1 MSTKG
6 EAERPMDDARQRQV
20 EAGERVAAGLLH
32 EFRNV
37 LNPIVSAAWLL
48 EANANDPAKVIEL
61 ARRIDGFAKA
71 EARIAAKLRELL
83 DAEATGMPVRSPQQ
97 ADDRSASSTSK
108 A

>member
-1 MSTKG
+1 MSTDG
-6 EAERPMDDARQRQV
+6 EPQRDDARRS
-20 EAGERVAAGLLH
+20 EAAERMAAGLLH

-71 EARIAAKLRELL
+71 DARIAAKVRELL
-83 DAEATGMPVRSPQQ
+83 DREAAGEAVVPRT
-97 ADDRSASSTSK
+97 
-108 A
+108 

>member
-1 MSTKG
+1 
-6 EAERPMDDARQRQV
+6 MDHTARVDVDTEVAR
-20 EAGERVAAGLLH
+20 RVAAALVH

-71 EARIAAKLRELL
+71 DARISGKVRELL
-83 DAEATGMPVRSPQQ
+83 DAEAAGTPVRPPQQ
-97 ADDRSASSTSK
+97 ATDVSASSTSK

>member
-1 MSTKG
+1 MTAGGKPG
-6 EAERPMDDARQRQV
+6 TDDARRR
-20 EAGERVAAGLLH
+20 ELDAAGRVAAGLLH

-48 EANANDPAKVIEL
+48 EANAMDPEKVREL

-71 EARIAAKLRELL
+71 EARIAAKMRELL
-83 DAEATGMPVRSPQQ
+83 DREAAGGTANSQQ
-97 ADDRSASSTSK
+97 NDDAVRSASSTSS

>member
-1 MSTKG
+1 MTAEG
-6 EAERPMDDARQRQV
+6 EPGMDDARRR
-20 EAGERVAAGLLH
+20 ELDAAGRVAAGLLH

-48 EANANDPAKVIEL
+48 EAHSTDPERVREL

-83 DAEATGMPVRSPQQ
+83 DREVAGGTANPQQ
-97 ADDRSASSTSK
+97 NDDAVRSASSTST

>member
-1 MSTKG
+1 MSANG
-6 EAERPMDDARQRQV
+6 GPRMEDARRHGV
-20 EAGERVAAGLLH
+20 EAAVRVAAGLLH

-48 EANANDPAKVIEL
+48 EANANDPEKVIEL

-71 EARIAAKLRELL
+71 EVRIAAKLQELL
-83 DAEATGMPVRSPQQ
+83 DKEAAGQPAHPPHQ
-97 ADDRSASSTSK
+97 DEIRSASSTSK

>member
-1 MSTKG
+1 MTS
-6 EAERPMDDARQRQV
+6 DAKPALEEVRKQ
-20 EAGERVAAGLLH
+20 ELDAAGRVAAGLLH

-48 EANANDPAKVIEL
+48 EANANDPEKVIEL

-71 EARIAAKLRELL
+71 EARIAARLGEML
-83 DAEATGMPVRSPQQ
+83 DEERAGRPAHP
-97 ADDRSASSTSK
+97 STK

>member
-1 MSTKG
+1 MTADGDPKMVDAKRG
-6 EAERPMDDARQRQV
+6 GLEAA
-20 EAGERVAAGLLH
+20 ERVAAGMLH

-48 EANANDPAKVIEL
+48 EAHSTDPERVREL

-83 DAEATGMPVRSPQQ
+83 DREVAGGTASPQQ
-97 ADDRSASSTSK
+97 NDDAVRSASSTST

>member
-1 MSTKG
+1 
-6 EAERPMDDARQRQV
+6 MDDGRRQAM
-20 EAGERVAAGLLH
+20 ESAERVAAGLLH

-48 EANANDPAKVIEL
+48 EANANDPAKVVEL

-71 EARIAAKLRELL
+71 DARIAAKIRELL
-83 DAEATGMPVRSPQQ
+83 DREAAGAQVHSPTQGD
-97 ADDRSASSTSK
+97 ATSASSTST